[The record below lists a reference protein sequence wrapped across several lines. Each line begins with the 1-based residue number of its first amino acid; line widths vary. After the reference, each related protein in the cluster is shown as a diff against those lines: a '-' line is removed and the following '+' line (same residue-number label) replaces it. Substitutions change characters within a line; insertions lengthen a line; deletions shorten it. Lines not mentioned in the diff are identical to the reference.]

1 MKTNKAKQ
9 VLARGEVS
17 FGTWVTLV
25 ASPRIMKIYAAAG
38 HDFAIIDLEHTD
50 FSSETVA
57 NLVMMAREC
66 GLTPL
71 FRPAGMRP
79 HDMSRPLDA
88 GAMGL
93 ILPGIETAQEV
104 KAAVR
109 ATMYHPRGKRILQ
122 LRSVHTDFD
131 PSNPAEKVRFT
142 LDNFLL
148 IAMIESQLGLDNL
161 DAICATPE
169 IDVVMIGPDDLSQDF
184 GIPGDT
190 KNARVLAAMDQV
202 IAACKKH
209 AKVSGITV
217 HDRETAKMW
226 LDKGVRFMP
235 YTNDTA
241 ALVRS
246 SADGVRVMRELTGRK
261 G

>member
-1 MKTNKAKQ
+1 MKPNTAKKI
-9 VLARGEVS
+9 LARREVS
-17 FGTWVTLV
+17 FGSWVTLV
-25 ASPRIMKIYAAAG
+25 SSPRIMKIYAAAG
-38 HDFAIIDLEHTD
+38 FDFAIIDLEHTD

-57 NLVMMAREC
+57 ALVMMAREC
-66 GLTPL
+66 GLAPL

-93 ILPGIETAQEV
+93 ILPGVETVDDV
-104 KAAVR
+104 KAAIR
-109 ATMYHPRGKRILQ
+109 ATMYYPHGKRILQ

-131 PSNPAEKVRFT
+131 SSDPAGKVRFT
-142 LDNFLL
+142 IENFLL
-148 IAMIESQLGLDNL
+148 IAMIESERGLDNL
-161 DAICATPE
+161 DAICAIPE
-169 IDVVMIGPDDLSQDF
+169 VDVVMIGPDDLSQDL
-184 GIPGDT
+184 GIPGQTRD
-190 KNARVLAAMDQV
+190 KRVLTAMDRV
-202 IAACKKH
+202 IAACERH
-209 AKVSGITV
+209 GKVSGITV
-217 HDRETAKMW
+217 HDRDTAKMW

-246 SADGVRVMRELTGRK
+246 STEGAAIMRELTGR